1 MPLGQHRPHSSFCAV
16 GEELRD
22 QQRAPRPAAAAAPA
36 EAAAAAAAA
45 LPGSMHALPGSR
57 AGHCRTATMTTSS
70 SSSGIAGVDARPAWK
85 PSWPLPHRHHDHQQQ
100 Q

>member
-1 MPLGQHRPHSSFCAV
+1 
-16 GEELRD
+16 
-22 QQRAPRPAAAAAPA
+22 
-36 EAAAAAAAA
+36 
-45 LPGSMHALPGSR
+45 MHALPGSR

-100 Q
+100 QSSSGIAGVDARPAWKPSWLLPHRHHDQQEQ